1 MDQRYFRRAL
11 IAVVFCVLALAQ
23 VGCAT
28 RGGVQTDATAE
39 SLPAVQ
45 SLVDSA
51 HTASAAG
58 RFDDAAA
65 DLERALRL
73 EPQNAGLWRE
83 LAMVRR
89 DQGQW
94 DQAVSLALRSNSFA
108 SEELQKENW
117 GFIAECRR
125 ALGDEEGALEAEGR
139 AEAIR

>member
-11 IAVVFCVLALAQ
+11 IAVVPCALALAQ

-51 HTASAAG
+51 RAASAEG

-73 EPQNAGLWRE
+73 QPENAVLWRE
-83 LAMVRR
+83 LALVRR

-108 SEELQKENW
+108 DEDLQRDNW
-117 GFIAECRR
+117 GFRAECRR
-125 ALGDEEGALEAEGR
+125 ALGAAAGALEAAGR
-139 AEAIR
+139 AAAVR

>member
-1 MDQRYFRRAL
+1 L
-11 IAVVFCVLALAQ
+11 IALVLGVLALALA
-23 VGCAT
+23 GCAT
-28 RGGVQTDATAE
+28 RGGVQTDATAD

-58 RFDDAAA
+58 RYDDAAA

-83 LAMVRR
+83 LAIVRR
-89 DQGQW
+89 EQGQW

-125 ALGDEEGALEAEGR
+125 ALGDEEGALEAEAR